1 MVEGMLPAGSRL
13 RQAER
18 SLLTAVKDERNK
30 MLTDGDVR
38 SMFLIHPVAPEVV
51 SAEHVEQPW
60 CRQAA

>member
-1 MVEGMLPAGSRL
+1 
-13 RQAER
+13 
-18 SLLTAVKDERNK
+18 LTAVKDERNK